1 MAMIAM
7 IANRRPLIFHE
18 DVFYEYFKPY
28 RHPLSHHD
36 IWGGH
41 GLETYGEDFDLV
53 RTLDPLYVWTVVDAD
68 RTLVIHCASPGVA
81 S

>member
-1 MAMIAM
+1 MGMATRAT
-7 IANRRPLIFHE
+7 IANRRPLVFHE

-53 RTLDPLYVWTVVDAD
+53 RTLDPARSRFPRWTGPIPTHA
-68 RTLVIHCASPGVA
+68 
-81 S
+81 